1 MRLANQWKEEKQKL
15 KEQIRLLKTSNSS
28 DKSQLKERIQ
38 TLRAELQDRK
48 QQLRRFPQENIAIA
62 RFVRDVT
69 LPDGIEVAPGA
80 RVVKT
85 WRFRNDSA
93 KAWPEGSRLLWVGKR
108 SDRLDA
114 PESTPVPSCQ
124 PGQEVDVSVPLV
136 APAQAGRYTAYFR
149 LAGPLGKRF
158 GQRLWVIVSVVESSS
173 SSDEGSGKPTD
184 IPVDDVSK
192 YAPQLKALAEMGY
205 VNLKINMRLLQ
216 KFDGN
221 VERVV
226 AALIRR
232 QQRQASVPTAT
243 TA

>member
-1 MRLANQWKEEKQKL
+1 MRMINQWKEEKQKL

-28 DKSQLKERIQ
+28 DKTQLKERIQ
-38 TLRAELQDRK
+38 TLRAELQERK
-48 QQLRRFPQENIAIA
+48 QQMRRFPQENIAIA
-62 RFVRDVT
+62 RFVRDIS

-80 RVVKT
+80 RLVKV

-173 SSDEGSGKPTD
+173 SSDEGKPTD

-226 AALIRR
+226 AQLIRR
-232 QQRQASVPTAT
+232 QQRQASVPTT
-243 TA
+243 KTA

>member
-1 MRLANQWKEEKQKL
+1 MQLFRQWKEEKQKL
-15 KEQIRLLKTSNSS
+15 KEQIRLLKSSNSS
-28 DKSQLKERIQ
+28 DKQSLKEKIQ
-38 TLRAELQDRK
+38 ALRSELQERK

-69 LPDGIEVAPGA
+69 LPDGLEVAPGA
-80 RVVKT
+80 RLVKT

-114 PESTPVPSCQ
+114 PESTPVPCCQ

-136 APAQAGRYTAYFR
+136 APQQPGRYTAYFR
-149 LAGPLGKRF
+149 LAGPVGKRF
-158 GQRLWVIVSVVESSS
+158 GQRLWVMISVVESSS
-173 SSDEGSGKPTD
+173 SSDEASGKQTD

-205 VNLKINMRLLQ
+205 ADLKVNLRLLR

-226 AALIRR
+226 NALIRR
-232 QQRQASVPTAT
+232 QQRWASVSAPT